1 MARNHTF
8 LAATVLTGLLTF
20 APTSFAEDS
29 AAAPSD
35 DANSTDTS
43 AVHRAMA
50 KKAAADAASLAIESV
65 TADNKL
71 DLDIRLIGPTS
82 VTIASDR

>member
-8 LAATVLTGLLTF
+8 LAAIVLAGLLTF
-20 APTSFAEDS
+20 APASFAEDS
-29 AAAPSD
+29 ATAPAD
-35 DANSTDTS
+35 DLSSTDTS

-50 KKAAADAASLAIESV
+50 KKAAADAAALAIESV

-82 VTIASDR
+82 VTIASCR